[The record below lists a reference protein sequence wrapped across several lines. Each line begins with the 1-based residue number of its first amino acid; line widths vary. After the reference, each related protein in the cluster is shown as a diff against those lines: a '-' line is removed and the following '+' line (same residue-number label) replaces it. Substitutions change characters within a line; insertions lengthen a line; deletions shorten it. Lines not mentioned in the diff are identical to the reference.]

1 MRIVPFLAAVLIAG
15 PLLAEDR
22 ALVIG
27 NETYADAADV
37 TAADTAQLAARSL
50 ETAGFTVLDGVDL
63 PVAEIRPINEWA
75 VAGCWPELVI
85 LVDVHADA
93 LHQRMHGRELDRFER
108 EGDDFHSRVRDG
120 FRALAEAEPHRWAV
134 IDGADEIDVV
144 EAAIRTAVR
153 DRLGV

>member
-1 MRIVPFLAAVLIAG
+1 MLAALRTL
-15 PLLAEDR
+15 P
-22 ALVIG
+22 
-27 NETYADAADV
+27 
-37 TAADTAQLAARSL
+37 ARSV
-50 ETAGFTVLDGVDL
+50 VLLHACCHNPTGVDLTRAQWEQLIPVLRERELLPYLDLAYQGYGRGL

-108 EGDDFHSRVRDG
+108 EGDDFHARVRDG
-120 FRALAEAEPHRWAV
+120 FRALAEAEPHRWV
-134 IDGADEIDVV
+134 IVDGVGEIDMV

-153 DRLGV
+153 DRLGI